1 MTISTLIISSVLMSH
16 GVDDKDIDTMMC
28 IAYHE
33 SKYKAGAI
41 NHSNRNGTKDYGL
54 FQINSIWKKP
64 CGFTAQELLDVNN
77 NIKCAAYVYEKQGLK
92 AWVTLKKCS

>member
-1 MTISTLIISSVLMSH
+1 MTISVVMINAALSGYGIE
-16 GVDDKDIDTMMC
+16 DKDIDTLMC

-33 SKYKAGAI
+33 SKYKAEAI

-92 AWVTLKKCS
+92 AWATLKKCT